1 MVADSR
7 ELRRQRGFNLAEVM
21 IAMAMLGTVILSI
34 ITLFYLGRSNI
45 YSGKQMT
52 RAASVTVHANEDLG
66 PLGAADLLSAFNIT
80 STTAMVT
87 SPTIAGSAYSNAIVR
102 STSGCTSTVVGGVT
116 TWNCGAN
123 DVKGYLARWKGL
135 LGSERITK
143 GNVTLVFLPRN
154 IASPGTDP
162 TKAALVN
169 VRVITEWS
177 ETRRNRNVSL
187 DLVKFNRNQ

>member
-1 MVADSR
+1 MVGK
-7 ELRRQRGFNLAEVM
+7 LHRQSGFNLAEVL
-21 IAMAMLGTVILSI
+21 IAMAVLGTVILSI
-34 ITLFYLGRSNI
+34 ITLFYLGRANI

-52 RAASVTVHANEDLG
+52 RAASVTVHANEDIN
-66 PLGAADLLSAFNIT
+66 PLSSADLLAAFNIT
-80 STTAMVT
+80 TTTAMGT
-87 SPTIAGSAYSNAIVR
+87 SPTIAGATYSSSIVR
-102 STSGCTSTVVGGVT
+102 STSACTSAVVNGVT
-116 TWNCGAN
+116 TWSCGA
-123 DVKGYLARWKGL
+123 DDKKGYLARWKGL

-154 IASPGTDP
+154 IPAPGTDP

-177 ETRRNRNVSL
+177 ETSRNRNVAV